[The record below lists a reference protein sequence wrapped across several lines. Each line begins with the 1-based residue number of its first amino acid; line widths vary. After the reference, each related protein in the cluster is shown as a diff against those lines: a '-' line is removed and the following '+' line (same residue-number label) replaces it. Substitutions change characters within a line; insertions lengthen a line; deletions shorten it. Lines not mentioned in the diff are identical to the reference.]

1 MDSLQ
6 QSKKF
11 SDYYKINKN
20 QSFGNGQ
27 YGEVYACEKI
37 NDNNNNQKYC
47 VKIIPIMQKENNR
60 EKLINET
67 IRDYT
72 KSNPQF
78 FNIVQTFDTFQ
89 DNYSVYIVMEQCDED
104 LSSEFERMNE
114 QKIWYTEQQVF
125 DIIRQI
131 ITALKE
137 LHNLKIIHRDI
148 KPENIL
154 IKKENVEGTEKKIY
168 KIGDFGVGK
177 IIEDTINKSVLTKT
191 GTLIYA
197 APQMIFDESCT
208 EKCDIFS
215 YGILFY
221 QICYKGQEPYD
232 CIPKINL
239 IKSLKQLKQQP
250 FKTPPLNFSRADVLK
265 DLIEKMVV
273 YQEDQRASFEDIF
286 NHPVMNV
293 KGIEET
299 DLIPKFQNSV
309 SYVSIKFIEKKKQRT
324 LIEDVQI
331 YYKLLEVLYNR
342 FKICE
347 YVIKQINNIQQNY
360 ALSYIIHLIAKYQ
373 LEYALAI
380 VYIRPQ
386 EFHPSIE
393 QDNDILD
400 LVSKLDLV
408 QKGLQSCNED
418 LIKQY
423 QNYQKEIQNTCHK
436 FYLQLSQFQDKILSL
451 ILQQKLQFQTE
462 VKEILQDSIFRK
474 IEILKLYN
482 ILSVIKNQQS
492 ATMRND
498 IQELV
503 NQIINFETQYP
514 INLYKS
520 SIDLNEKFPIQ
531 IIQKQK
537 NESL

>member
-1 MDSLQ
+1 MDSLS

-11 SDYYKINKN
+11 SDYYKIDKNK
-20 QSFGNGQ
+20 SFGNGQ

-37 NDNNNNQKYC
+37 NDNNNNEKYC

-60 EKLINET
+60 EQLINET
-67 IRDYT
+67 IRNYT
-72 KSNPQF
+72 KNNPQF
-78 FNIVQTFDTFQ
+78 VNIVQTFDTFQ
-89 DNYSVYIVMEQCDED
+89 DNYSVYIVMEQCEED

-137 LHNLKIIHRDI
+137 LYNLKIIHRDI

-154 IKKENVEGTEKKIY
+154 IKNEKLEGTEKKIY

-177 IIEDTINKSVLTKT
+177 IIQDTLNKSVLTKT

-239 IKSLKQLKQQP
+239 IKSLKQLKDQP

-265 DLIEKMVV
+265 DLIEKMIV
-273 YQEDQRASFEDIF
+273 YQENQRASFEDIF

-299 DLIPKFQNSV
+299 DFIPKLQNSV
-309 SYVSIKFIEKKKQRT
+309 SQVSVNFREKKKQKT
-324 LIEDVQI
+324 LIDDVQI
-331 YYKLLEVLYNR
+331 YQKLLEVLYNR

-347 YVIKQINNIQQNY
+347 YVIKQINSIKQNY
-360 ALSYIIHLIAKYQ
+360 ALLYIIHLIAKYQ

-386 EFHPSIE
+386 DFHPSIK

-400 LVSKLDLV
+400 LVYKLDQV
-408 QKGLQSCNED
+408 QKGLQNCNED
-418 LIKQY
+418 IIKQY
-423 QNYQKEIQNTCHK
+423 QNYQKEIQNTYHK
-436 FYLQLSQFQDKILSL
+436 FNLQLSQFLDTILTQT
-451 ILQQKLQFQTE
+451 LQKNLQFQGE
-462 VKEILQDSIFRK
+462 VNEIFQDSKYRK
-474 IEILKLYN
+474 IEILKLYY
-482 ILSVIKNQQS
+482 ILSLIKNQQS

-498 IQELV
+498 IQELL

-520 SIDLNEKFPIQ
+520 SIDLNEKFPIH